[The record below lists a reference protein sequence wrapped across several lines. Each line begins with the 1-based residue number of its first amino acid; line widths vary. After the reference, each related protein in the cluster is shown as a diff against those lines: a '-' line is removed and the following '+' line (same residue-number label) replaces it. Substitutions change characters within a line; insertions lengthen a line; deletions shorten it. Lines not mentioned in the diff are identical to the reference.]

1 MGYASLPEPVTKN
14 SGRLGWNV
22 VELAPFAGGTCAF
35 LLSQDELNSTGDVLQ
50 APINTS
56 ALSSIRK
63 LCGAL
68 ISAKPPS
75 LTMSAT
81 SSVSVVAYSQQLTPV
96 FLVTRDEA
104 GLPRIA
110 SPLGIASPLT
120 SQCPSTQCPSTESE
134 VPSAHLPTGI
144 INTVIRSAVSS
155 SARIGEPGRSAP
167 HAAASV
173 EGTRNIR

>member
-22 VELAPFAGGTCAF
+22 VELAPFAGGTCSF

-120 SQCPSTQCPSTESE
+120 SQCPSTESE